1 MLAVSTHLRKLT
13 SVLINKIYKT
23 NDFYNAILIANI
35 PFILQ
40 GSLVSESV
48 VLIHRETIIRTG

>member
-35 PFILQ
+35 PFILK
-40 GSLVSESV
+40 GSLVC
-48 VLIHRETIIRTG
+48 VLSFRQM